1 MKKLFLVV
9 ISLFLLTYNIY
20 AASDDINTQQK
31 LTTTDKNQADQKD
44 NSAIDDV
51 EEYEGE
57 SISSGSTFDVG
68 KSLLKV
74 THLNKV
80 KPPLFDGI
88 DNNVIFS
95 QALLNTQQETGD
107 GLFILESRQNG
118 LLKDNY
124 LYLGGMGS
132 FTPVWGR
139 DSQNNLS
146 SNSVNNYALEY
157 YVLSTL
163 GEWTSVYASLNT
175 YTTDGQWNVTPGNIF
190 FILGNLNKFPIYSY
204 AALSTVN
211 FGNFNETTNF
221 LPTLTRLYFMQ
232 SGGNVNVSYNQYGLQ
247 ANFVFLGSSRNNNL
261 LQVANAYNG
270 NTNLGYSV
278 NLKYTKDLDKVGDY
292 WYAGAAYSNVSGFT
306 NQNNDNVGVVDLNF
320 GMNINKFEFINEF
333 VFTDK
338 GVSKTTD
345 LSAGFNLRESF
356 AASMFPG
363 LQSKDFLTSGGRVYS
378 WSSQLD
384 YTFDLYN
391 KDLVPYVSY
400 SQIQQ
405 SANNY
410 AAMINT
416 GFRYNAFSDA
426 WIGFSYG
433 YNRGK
438 AKDFSQQD
446 NILALYMRIFI

>member
-1 MKKLFLVV
+1 MKKFFL
-9 ISLFLLTYNIY
+9 IFIGSFLLTYNIY
-20 AASDDINTQQK
+20 AASDVINTQQQ
-31 LTTTDKNQADQKD
+31 LTSVDKDQADQKN

-57 SISSGSTFDVG
+57 AISSGSTFDIG
-68 KSLLKV
+68 NSLLKA
-74 THLNKV
+74 THLNRV
-80 KPPLFDGI
+80 KPPFFDGI
-88 DNNVIFS
+88 GNNVIFS
-95 QALLNTQQETGD
+95 QALLNTQQETAD

-118 LLKDNY
+118 LLKDDY

-132 FTPVWGR
+132 FTPVWGI
-139 DSQNNLS
+139 DSQSSLS

-175 YTTDGQWNVTPGNIF
+175 YTTNGQWNVTPGNIF
-190 FILGNLNKFPIYSY
+190 FILGNLEKFPIYSY

-278 NLKYTKDLDKVGDY
+278 NLKYTKDLNKVGDY

-306 NQNNDNVGVVDLNF
+306 NQNNDNVGVVDFNF

-356 AASMFPG
+356 SASIFPG

-405 SANNY
+405 ASDNY
-410 AAMINT
+410 AAMVNT

-426 WIGFSYG
+426 WAGFSYSYMDG
-433 YNRGK
+433 R
-438 AKDFSQQD
+438 AKDFTQHD
-446 NILALYMRIFI
+446 NILAIYLRIFI

>member
-1 MKKLFLVV
+1 MKKIYLIL

-20 AASDDINTQQK
+20 AASDISNENAQK
-31 LTTTDKNQADQKD
+31 TLDNTDKNKAN
-44 NSAIDDV
+44 NSAVDIV

-57 SISSGSTFDVG
+57 SLSSGSTFDVG
-68 KSLLKV
+68 KTLLNV
-74 THLNKV
+74 IHLDKV
-80 KPPLFDGI
+80 KPPFFDGI

-124 LYLGGMGS
+124 LYLGGMAS

-139 DSQNNLS
+139 DSQGGLS
-146 SNSVNNYALEY
+146 SNSVNNYTLEY

-163 GEWTSVYASLNT
+163 GEWTSFYASLNT
-175 YTTDGQWNVTPGNIF
+175 YTTNGQWNVTPGNIF
-190 FILGNLNKFPIYSY
+190 FILGNLEKFPIYSY

-247 ANFVFLGSSRNNNL
+247 ADFVFLGSSRNNNL
-261 LQVANAYNG
+261 LQVANAYDG
-270 NTNLGYSV
+270 NANLGYSV
-278 NLKYTKDLDKVGDY
+278 NLKYTRDLDKVGDY

-306 NQNNDNVGVVDLNF
+306 NQNNDNVGVVDFNF
-320 GMNINKFEFINEF
+320 GININKFEFINEF

-338 GVSKTTD
+338 GVDRTTD

-356 AASMFPG
+356 SASIFPG
-363 LQSKDFLTSGGRVYS
+363 LQTKDFLTSGSRVYS

-405 SANNY
+405 SSDNY
-410 AAMINT
+410 AAMVNT

-426 WIGFSYG
+426 WVGFSYSYMKG
-433 YNRGK
+433 Q
-438 AKDFSQQD
+438 AKDFNQQD
-446 NILALYMRIFI
+446 NVLALYMRIFI

>member
-1 MKKLFLVV
+1 MKKVILII

-20 AASDDINTQQK
+20 AASDDINTQEK
-31 LTTTDKNQADQKD
+31 LAKD
-44 NSAIDDV
+44 NKDQASKKDDSAIDNV
-51 EEYEGE
+51 EEFEGE

-68 KSLLKV
+68 KSLLNT

-80 KPPLFDGI
+80 KPPFFDGI

-95 QALLNTQQETGD
+95 QALLNTQQETSD

-139 DSQNNLS
+139 DSQNGLS
-146 SNSVNNYALEY
+146 SNSVNNYTLEY

-175 YTTDGQWNVTPGNIF
+175 YTVNGQWNVTPGNIF
-190 FILGNLNKFPIYSY
+190 FILGNLEKFPVYSY

-232 SGGNVNVSYNQYGLQ
+232 SGGNINVSYNQNGLQ

-270 NTNLGYSV
+270 NANLGYSV
-278 NLKYTKDLDKVGDY
+278 NLKYTQDLDKVGDY
-292 WYAGAAYSNVSGFT
+292 WYAGTAYSNVSGFT
-306 NQNNDNVGVVDLNF
+306 NQNNDNVGVVDFNF

-338 GVSKTTD
+338 GVTRATD

-356 AASMFPG
+356 SASIFPG
-363 LQSKDFLTSGGRVYS
+363 LQSSKFLTSGGRIYS

-405 SANNY
+405 ASDNY
-410 AAMINT
+410 AAMVNT

-426 WIGFSYG
+426 WAGFSYSYVKG
-433 YNRGK
+433 Q

-446 NILALYMRIFI
+446 NILALYLRIFI